1 MANKHETWRWSFICP
16 VVVMKRGICSQHL
29 PTNVSKVFVKMVGEN
44 NKRAREKGEA
54 DTSVVWTDWH
64 DDWRAVPI
72 SSGHLMF
79 LQTAGK
85 KVDIYFTT
93 TLFRSKRKK
102 KLIPVGKFHRLSTCR
117 RHRVLLFHFLPKT
130 TKIRFI
136 SLQSSRRIKRSLN
149 SLSTSFLQAF

>member
-85 KVDIYFTT
+85 KSRYIFHDDVISFKKKKKTYPSREISSPVHLSPPSCPTVPFSPENNKNSFYFT
-93 TLFRSKRKK
+93 
-102 KLIPVGKFHRLSTCR
+102 PKFSAHQ
-117 RHRVLLFHFLPKT
+117 
-130 TKIRFI
+130 KIF
-136 SLQSSRRIKRSLN
+136 K
-149 SLSTSFLQAF
+149 